1 MFLETIFVFIS
12 TEIDDF
18 LVFVVLFASQKNLK
32 SRALIFSGRFFAVI
46 LTAVLS
52 AFASS
57 LLSRIPH
64 FYLRFFGLVP
74 LFIGG
79 FHIFSIFKKDDDDDK
94 DFCKNRENSSER
106 ERSKKDFSAAVS
118 LFFSAFLLTLASSGD
133 NAGIYIPFFLDFDFS
148 EKILVI
154 LEIVFLN
161 FFWTLFQAK
170 SASLP
175 FVEKIVRKTGK
186 ILVPAVFILL
196 GISVLV
202 DF

>member
-1 MFLETIFVFIS
+1 MRLFLETIFVFIS

-46 LTAVLS
+46 LAAVLS

-57 LLSRIPH
+57 LLSKIPH
-64 FYLRFFGLVP
+64 FYLRFLGLVP

-79 FHIFSIFKKDDDDDK
+79 FRFFKKDDDDDK

-133 NAGIYIPFFLDFDFS
+133 NVGIYIPFFLNFGFS
-148 EKILVI
+148 EKFLVI
-154 LEIVFLN
+154 LEIAFLN

>member
-1 MFLETIFVFIS
+1 MRLFLETFFVFIS

-18 LVFVVLFASQKNLK
+18 LVFVVLFASHKNLK
-32 SRALIFSGRFFAVI
+32 SRALIFSGRFFAVV

-57 LLSRIPH
+57 LLSKIPH
-64 FYLRFFGLVP
+64 FYLRFFGLIP

-79 FHIFSIFKKDDDDDK
+79 FSIFKKDDDDDK
-94 DFCKNRENSSER
+94 DFCKNRENSS
-106 ERSKKDFSAAVS
+106 KKDFFAAIS
-118 LFFSAFLLTLASSGD
+118 LFFSAFLLTFASSGD
-133 NAGIYIPFFLDFDFS
+133 NAGIYIPFFLNFDFS

-154 LEIVFLN
+154 LEIAFLN
-161 FFWTLFQAK
+161 FLWTLFQAK

>member
-1 MFLETIFVFIS
+1 MRLFLETVFVFIS

-18 LVFVVLFASQKNLK
+18 LVFVVLFASHKNLK
-32 SRALIFSGRFFAVI
+32 SRALLFSGRFFAVV

-57 LLSRIPH
+57 LLSKIPH

-74 LFIGG
+74 LFIGV
-79 FHIFSIFKKDDDDDK
+79 FRIFSIFKKDDDDDK
-94 DFCKNRENSSER
+94 DFCKNRENL
-106 ERSKKDFSAAVS
+106 SKRDFAAAIS

-133 NAGIYIPFFLDFDFS
+133 NAGIYIPFFLNFDFS

-154 LEIVFLN
+154 LEIAFLN
-161 FFWTLFQAK
+161 FLWTLFQAK

>member
-1 MFLETIFVFIS
+1 MRLFLETLFVFIS

-18 LVFVVLFASQKNLK
+18 LVFVVLFASQKKLK
-32 SRALIFSGRFFAVI
+32 KRALIFSGRFFAVV

-57 LLSRIPH
+57 LLSKIPH

-74 LFIGG
+74 LFIGVY
-79 FHIFSIFKKDDDDDK
+79 SIFKKDDDDDDK
-94 DFCKNRENSSER
+94 DFCKNRENSSKR
-106 ERSKKDFSAAVS
+106 KFSAAVS

-133 NAGIYIPFFLDFDFS
+133 NAGIYIPFFLNFDFS
-148 EKILVI
+148 EKIFVI
-154 LEIVFLN
+154 LEIAFLN
-161 FFWTLFQAK
+161 FLWTLFQAK

-175 FVEKIVRKTGK
+175 LVEKIIRKAGK

>member
-1 MFLETIFVFIS
+1 MRLFLETFFVFIS

-32 SRALIFSGRFFAVI
+32 SHALIFSGRFFAVV

-57 LLSRIPH
+57 LLSKIPH

-79 FHIFSIFKKDDDDDK
+79 FRIFSIFKKDDDDDK
-94 DFCKNRENSSER
+94 DFCKNRENP
-106 ERSKKDFSAAVS
+106 SKKDFAATLS

-133 NAGIYIPFFLDFDFS
+133 NAGIYIPFFLNFDFS

-154 LEIVFLN
+154 LEIAFLN
-161 FFWTLFQAK
+161 FLWTLFQAK

>member
-1 MFLETIFVFIS
+1 MRLFLETLFVFIS

-18 LVFVVLFASQKNLK
+18 LVFVVLFASQKNLR
-32 SRALIFSGRFFAVI
+32 SRALIFSGRFFAVV

-57 LLSRIPH
+57 LLSKIPH

-74 LFIGG
+74 LFIGVY
-79 FHIFSIFKKDDDDDK
+79 SIFKKDDDDK
-94 DFCKNRENSSER
+94 DFCKNRENSSKR
-106 ERSKKDFSAAVS
+106 DFYAALS

-133 NAGIYIPFFLDFDFS
+133 NAGIYIPFFLNFDFS

-154 LEIVFLN
+154 LEIAFLN
-161 FFWTLFQAK
+161 FLWTLFQAK

-175 FVEKIVRKTGK
+175 LVEKIIRKAGK